1 MSKKCLKYHYNTAIS
16 PLNKIWKYMSFTKDD
31 KVLSDFID
39 YLSFYTTWSF
49 APLTKLLSSD
59 NWPALYLWRLSVDL
73 IDRKQWLFKAWI
85 STAFMWYSI
94 KICQLNE
101 VKIKDKIVLKIDI
114 YWKWLKLLR
123 DDHDL
128 RLSLKLFFSDR
139 LLLWDELT
147 ITRIDYTVDCAKL
160 NFRKENSLKCHV
172 SWIYTKDWE
181 VKTKYFWR
189 KWHDTASFIRYY
201 DKKEEMSVRWTS
213 HLYPEYQF
221 LPVVMRY
228 ELQVNSKGFDP
239 YERCIKFEELYNL
252 INLWYHIED
261 NHLSHKK
268 QKEENLL
275 NDIVLKINQL
285 KCKKDY
291 DSLDKIC
298 VYLDSLYRKSNRTMP
313 LYSPIKWDSDWVV

>member
-1 MSKKCLKYHYNTAIS
+1 MSKSVWKSHFNTCIS

-49 APLTKLLSSD
+49 GPLTKLLSSD
-59 NWPALYLWRLSVDL
+59 NGPALYLWRLSVDL
-73 IDRKQWLFKAWI
+73 LDRKQWLFKAWV
-85 STAFMWYSI
+85 STVFMGYSV

-101 VKIKDKIVLKIDI
+101 IKIKDKIVLKIDI

-123 DDHDL
+123 DDYDL
-128 RLSLKLFFSDR
+128 WLSLKLFFSDW

-147 ITRIDYTVDCAKL
+147 ITRIDYTVDCAKI
-160 NFRKENSLKCHV
+160 NFRKENSLKCRV
-172 SWIYTKDWE
+172 SGVYTKNWE

-201 DKKEEMSVRWTS
+201 DKKEEMAVRWTTN
-213 HLYPEYQF
+213 LYPEYQF

-239 YERCIKFEELYNL
+239 YERCLKFDDLYNL
-252 INLWYHIED
+252 INLWYHITD
-261 NHLSHKK
+261 NNSSHKK
-268 QKEENLL
+268 QKDENLL
-275 NDIVLKINQL
+275 NDTLSNINQL
-285 KCKKDY
+285 YYKKDFE
-291 DSLDKIC
+291 SLDKLYC
-298 VYLDSLYRKSNRTMP
+298 YLDSIYRKNHRSLPIYMP
-313 LYSPIKWDSDWVV
+313 LVWDSD